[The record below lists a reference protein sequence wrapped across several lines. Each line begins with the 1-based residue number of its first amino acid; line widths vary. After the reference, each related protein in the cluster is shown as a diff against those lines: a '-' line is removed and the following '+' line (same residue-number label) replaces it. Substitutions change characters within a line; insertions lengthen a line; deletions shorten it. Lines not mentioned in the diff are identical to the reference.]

1 MSQKELVKQI
11 AETLRLD
18 ATLVALVSHA
28 ATDIRIARDRP
39 PIKAKLPFLGIRVF
53 ESNPLVDGDVTHFQ
67 TARIHFKAYGTDEI
81 DVIDIADRLDL
92 LLQPERSSASNAY
105 YDFSGGN
112 ISTRSTRWK
121 SRGLRDFDDEIDVW
135 NEIIEAD
142 IVWVPQACP

>member
-18 ATLVALVSHA
+18 ATLVALVEHTSS
-28 ATDIRIARDRP
+28 DIRIARDRP

-53 ESNPLVDGDVTHFQ
+53 ESNPLVSGDVTHFQ
-67 TARIHFKAYGTDEI
+67 IARIHFKAYGLNETNI
-81 DVIDIADRLDL
+81 IDIADRLDL
-92 LLQPERSSASNAY
+92 LLQPERSGASNAY
-105 YDFSGGN
+105 YDFSGGS

-121 SRGLRDFDDEIDVW
+121 TRGLRDFDDETDVW
-135 NEIIEAD
+135 NEIVEAD